1 MHSFEFDPKKSESS
15 RKKHGV
21 GFVDVQIGW
30 QNIDFIEIQAKSA
43 GESRSLVWRLSP
55 TVQKRYVL
63 FLSGSPVNQRWHCMQ
78 AKSLDKKFDENK
90 LDVIDEL
97 GLIIAVWFLK
107 SDL

>member
-1 MHSFEFDPKKSESS
+1 
-15 RKKHGV
+15 
-21 GFVDVQIGW
+21 
-30 QNIDFIEIQAKSA
+30 
-43 GESRSLVWRLSP
+43 
-55 TVQKRYVL
+55 
-63 FLSGSPVNQRWHCMQ
+63 MQ